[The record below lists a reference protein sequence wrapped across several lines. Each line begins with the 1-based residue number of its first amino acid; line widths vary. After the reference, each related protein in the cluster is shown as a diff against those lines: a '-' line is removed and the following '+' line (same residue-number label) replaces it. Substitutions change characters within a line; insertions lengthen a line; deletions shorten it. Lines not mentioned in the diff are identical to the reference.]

1 MQPSLSIA
9 NRPKTPTFWQGVNWR
24 KANRV
29 VQNLRQRI
37 FRATTRGDYKTVR
50 SLQKLLLRSYANR
63 LLSVRKITQ
72 LNRGKYT
79 AGIDQVV
86 ATTPKERGQLV
97 DTLTSYRP
105 WRVSPTRRVYIP
117 KSNGKLRPLGIST
130 IIDRCMQTVVK
141 TALEPEWEAQFE
153 ASTYGFRPGRSCHD
167 AVQKLYFMGLPKNRK
182 HWAVDADLKGCFDNI
197 DQNFVLSAIGQFPG
211 RELIHQWLKAGYME
225 YGSWRPTDA
234 GVPQGNAIAPL
245 LANIA
250 LHGMESA
257 LGVRYNNRGKL
268 YGKRGLVKYADDFV
282 IMCESKED
290 AEAAIED
297 LTPWLQERGLT
308 FSAEKTKVVHL
319 REGLDFLGFNFRHYY
334 TPGLT
339 KTGWKLL
346 TKPSRKSIKSIKSRL
361 NQEWR
366 SLRGR
371 PVREVLIRLN
381 PIIRGW
387 ANYFRIGVASRTFKR
402 LDHWMYRRQRQYAKK
417 LHPNKSPQWWYDKYW
432 GRLNHDRHDYW
443 VFGNKESGDYLL
455 KFSWVSIV
463 RHIMVKGTVS
473 PDDPN
478 LKEYWQRR
486 ANAKTRD
493 LSPGKQRLAR
503 RQALKCS
510 VCGEFLLNG
519 EALHA
524 HHQTPKSEGGKDVFN
539 NLELLHAECHRQ
551 KHAGM
556 SR

>member
-29 VQNLRQRI
+29 VRNLRQRI

-432 GRLNHDRHDYW
+432 GQLNHDRHDYW

>member
-1 MQPSLSIA
+1 MQASLNIA
-9 NRPKTPTFWQGVNWR
+9 NRPETPTFWQGVNWR
-24 KANRV
+24 KANRLV
-29 VQNLRQRI
+29 RNLRYRI
-37 FRATTRGDYKTVR
+37 FRATTRDDYKTVR
-50 SLQKLLLRSYANR
+50 SLQKLLLRCYSNR

-72 LNRGKYT
+72 QNRGKYT
-79 AGIDQVV
+79 AGIDRVI
-86 ATTPKERGQLV
+86 ATTPKQRGELV
-97 DTLTSYRP
+97 DTLTRYQP
-105 WRVSPTRRVYIP
+105 WQVSPTRRVYIP
-117 KSNGKLRPLGIST
+117 KANGKLRPLGIST
-130 IIDRCMQTVVK
+130 IVDRCMQTVVK

-182 HWAVDADLKGCFDNI
+182 HWAVDADLKGCFDNL

-211 RELIHQWLKAGYME
+211 RELINQWLKAGYIE

-250 LHGMESA
+250 LHGMEDA
-257 LGVRYNNRGKL
+257 LGVRYDSRGRL

-290 AEAAIED
+290 AEAAIEE
-297 LTPWLQERGLT
+297 LTPWLHARGLT
-308 FSAEKTKVVHL
+308 FAIEKTQVVHL
-319 REGLDFLGFNFRHYY
+319 REGLDFLGFNFRHYC

-346 TKPSRKSIKSIKSRL
+346 TKPSRKSIRSIKSKL
-361 NQEWR
+361 SQEWKT
-366 SLRGR
+366 LQGR
-371 PVREVLIRLN
+371 PIKEVVIRLN

-387 ANYFRIGVASRTFKR
+387 ANYFRIGVASRVFTW
-402 LDHWMYRRQRQYAKK
+402 LDSWMYRRQRQYVRKQ
-417 LHPNKSPQWWYDKYW
+417 HPNKSPLWWADKYW
-432 GRLNHDRHDYW
+432 GRLNPYRHDYW
-443 VFGNKESGDYLL
+443 VFGDKDENSYLL

-463 RHIMVKGTVS
+463 RHYMVKGKAS
-473 PDDPN
+473 PDDPD

-486 ANAKTRD
+486 AKSKTRD
-493 LSPGKQRLAR
+493 LTPGKKRFVR
-503 RQALKCS
+503 RQGLKCS

-519 EALHA
+519 EQLHI
-524 HHQTPKSEGGKDVFN
+524 HHMVPKSKGGSDSFN
-539 NLELLHAECHRQ
+539 NLELLHSECHRQ

-556 SR
+556 SC